1 MTVVPLLPPAR
12 GAAPESPAPDAAPD
26 VPLGGT
32 IPALGVPP
40 SPSDGDTF
48 AGALADALGAAAGAL
63 GRADAAERAFAAHRG
78 GLQEMVLERA
88 RADVMLSLASSA
100 ASRAAQA
107 LSTILGMQV

>member
-1 MTVVPLLPPAR
+1 MTVVPLLPAAQG
-12 GAAPESPAPDAAPD
+12 GADPD
-26 VPLGGT
+26 VPPAGGAMRPLGAT
-32 IPALGVPP
+32 DAP
-40 SPSDGDTF
+40 PSDGDTF
-48 AGALADALGAAAGAL
+48 AGALAGALGAATGAL

>member
-1 MTVVPLLPPAR
+1 MTVVPLLPPMT
-12 GAAPESPAPDAAPD
+12 GAAPD
-26 VPLGGT
+26 VSLGGAL
-32 IPALGVPP
+32 PALGADR
-40 SPSDGDTF
+40 SPSDGESF
-48 AGALADALGAAAGAL
+48 AGALAGALGAAAGAL
-63 GRADAAERAFAAHRG
+63 GRADVAERAFAAHRG